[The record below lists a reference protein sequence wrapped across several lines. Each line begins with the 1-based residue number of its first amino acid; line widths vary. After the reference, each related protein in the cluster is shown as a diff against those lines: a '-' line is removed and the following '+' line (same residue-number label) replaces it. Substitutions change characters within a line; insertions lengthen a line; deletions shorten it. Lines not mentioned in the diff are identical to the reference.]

1 MSAPRILITD
11 PPLIHAFSPITE
23 SRTIMDQYLTSVWS
37 ASADLE
43 TLQIQTD
50 QAHEALVQALCVA
63 MAAQIPPQQVATAAN
78 MSLSELFHTLRKRT
92 PALSPED
99 SYAVHNP

>member
-1 MSAPRILITD
+1 
-11 PPLIHAFSPITE
+11 
-23 SRTIMDQYLTSVWS
+23 MDQYLTSVWS

-63 MAAQIPPQQVATAAN
+63 MAAQIPPQQVAAAAN

-92 PALSPED
+92 PALSPEN